1 MYKVEVFV
9 VLLDI
14 GLWDNID
21 QSIQVF
27 VLLEYSGIHPWAGVA
42 FLSGRKAT
50 WHETLRWWQVA
61 EKNQMTDNDNDN
73 DKNVNLN

>member
-1 MYKVEVFV
+1 MHQVEVFV
-9 VLLDI
+9 VLLVI

-50 WHETLRWWQVA
+50 RHETLRWSQVA
-61 EKNQMTDNDNDN
+61 EKDQVADN
-73 DKNVNLN
+73 DKYDNVRQKC

>member
-1 MYKVEVFV
+1 MHQIEAFV

-27 VLLEYSGIHPWAGVA
+27 VLLEYSGI
-42 FLSGRKAT
+42 
-50 WHETLRWWQVA
+50 EQV
-61 EKNQMTDNDNDN
+61 
-73 DKNVNLN
+73 LHF